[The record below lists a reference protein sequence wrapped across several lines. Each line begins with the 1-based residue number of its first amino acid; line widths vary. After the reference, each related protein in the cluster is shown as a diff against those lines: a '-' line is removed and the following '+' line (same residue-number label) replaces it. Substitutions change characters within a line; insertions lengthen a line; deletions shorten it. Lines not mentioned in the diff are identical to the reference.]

1 MDKFR
6 ELEIICESENTL
18 EALLKKRG
26 FSRRLIV
33 AMKRTECGI
42 TRNGELCRTI
52 DKVFAGDR
60 VLLKIPMGSGND
72 IVPNRELTVPTV
84 YEDSD
89 LIIYNKPAGM
99 AVHRSHGHYDDTLEN
114 VFAAH
119 FPQTPFR
126 AVNRLDKDT
135 SGLCIAAK
143 NKLGADMTVTEKVYC
158 AVCEGIIS
166 EPLRID
172 MPIGRSDGSVIKREV
187 CPDGKSAVTV
197 VTPLRCMD
205 SCTLLEIRLET
216 GRTHQIRVHLSH
228 ISHPLAGDDMYGGS
242 RKLIAR
248 QALHCGKMS
257 FIHPISGENVTVSA
271 DMPEDMT
278 EIIRKELL

>member
-1 MDKFR
+1 
-6 ELEIICESENTL
+6 
-18 EALLKKRG
+18 
-26 FSRRLIV
+26 
-33 AMKRTECGI
+33 MKRTEGGI

-114 VFAAH
+114 VFAA
-119 FPQTPFR
+119 QLDMPFR

-143 NKLGADMTVTEKVYC
+143 NKLGADMTVTEKVYY
-158 AVCEGIIS
+158 AVCEGIVS
-166 EPLRID
+166 EPQRID
-172 MPIGRSDGSVIKREV
+172 LPIGRADGSVIMREV
-187 CPDGKSAVTV
+187 RPDGKNAVTV
-197 VTPLRCMD
+197 IKPLKCMNN
-205 SCTLLEIRLET
+205 CTLLEIRLET

-278 EIIRKELL
+278 EIIRKEML

>member
-33 AMKRTECGI
+33 AMKRTEGGI

-72 IVPNRELTVPTV
+72 IVPNRELTVPMV

-114 VFAAH
+114 VFAA
-119 FPQTPFR
+119 QLDMPFR

-143 NKLGADMTVTEKVYC
+143 NKLGADMTVTEKVYY
-158 AVCEGIIS
+158 AVCEGIVS
-166 EPLRID
+166 EPQRID
-172 MPIGRSDGSVIKREV
+172 QPIGRADGSVIMREV
-187 CPDGKSAVTV
+187 RPDGKNAVTV
-197 VTPLRCMD
+197 IKPLKCMKNY
-205 SCTLLEIRLET
+205 TLLEIRLET

-257 FIHPISGENVTVSA
+257 FIHPVSGENVTVSA

-278 EIIRKELL
+278 EIIRKEML

>member
-33 AMKRTECGI
+33 AMKRTEGGI

-114 VFAAH
+114 VFAA
-119 FPQTPFR
+119 QLDMPFR

-143 NKLGADMTVTEKVYC
+143 NKLGADMTVTEKVYY
-158 AVCEGIIS
+158 AVCEGIVP
-166 EPLRID
+166 EPQRID
-172 MPIGRSDGSVIKREV
+172 LPIGRADGSVIMREV
-187 CPDGKSAVTV
+187 RPDGKNAVTV
-197 VTPLRCMD
+197 IKPLKYMNN
-205 SCTLLEIRLET
+205 CTLLEIRLET
-216 GRTHQIRVHLSH
+216 GRTHQIRVHLSY
-228 ISHPLAGDDMYGGS
+228 INHPLAGDDMYGGS

-271 DMPEDMT
+271 DMSEDMT
-278 EIIRKELL
+278 EIIRKEML

>member
-33 AMKRTECGI
+33 AMKRTEGGI

-52 DKVFAGDR
+52 DKVFAGDKI
-60 VLLKIPMGSGND
+60 LLKIPMGSGND

-114 VFAAH
+114 VFAA
-119 FPQTPFR
+119 QLDMPFR

-143 NKLGADMTVTEKVYC
+143 NKLGADMTVTEKVYY
-158 AVCEGIIS
+158 AVCEGIVS
-166 EPLRID
+166 EPQGID
-172 MPIGRSDGSVIKREV
+172 LPIGRADGSVIMREV
-187 CPDGKSAVTV
+187 RPDGKNAVTV
-197 VTPLRCMD
+197 IKPLKYMNN
-205 SCTLLEIRLET
+205 CTLLEIRLET

-278 EIIRKELL
+278 EIIRKEML

>member
-33 AMKRTECGI
+33 AMKRTEGGI

-72 IVPNRELTVPTV
+72 IVPNREITVPTV

-114 VFAAH
+114 VFAA
-119 FPQTPFR
+119 QLDMPFR

-143 NKLGADMTVTEKVYC
+143 NKLGADMTVTEKVYY
-158 AVCEGIIS
+158 AVCEGIVS
-166 EPLRID
+166 EPQRID
-172 MPIGRSDGSVIKREV
+172 LPIGRADGSVMMREV
-187 CPDGKSAVTV
+187 RPDGKNAVTV
-197 VTPLRCMD
+197 IKPLKYMNN
-205 SCTLLEIRLET
+205 CTLLEIRLET
-216 GRTHQIRVHLSH
+216 AAPTR
-228 ISHPLAGDDMYGGS
+228 
-242 RKLIAR
+242 
-248 QALHCGKMS
+248 
-257 FIHPISGENVTVSA
+257 
-271 DMPEDMT
+271 
-278 EIIRKELL
+278 

>member
-6 ELEIICESENTL
+6 ELEMICESESTL

-33 AMKRTECGI
+33 AMKRTEGGI
-42 TRNGELCRTI
+42 TRNGNLCRTV
-52 DKVFAGDR
+52 DRVYAGDKI
-60 VLLKIPMGSGND
+60 LLKIPAGGENP
-72 IVPNRELTVPTV
+72 IAPNFELNVPEV

-158 AVCEGIIS
+158 AVCEGIIA

-187 CPDGKSAVTV
+187 RPDGKSAVTV

-205 SCTLLEIRLET
+205 NCTLLEIRLET

-228 ISHPLAGDDMYGGS
+228 IGHPLAGDELYGGS
-242 RKLIAR
+242 MALITR
-248 QALHCGKMS
+248 QALHCRKMS
-257 FIHPISGENVTVSA
+257 FVHPVSGEPVTVMA
-271 DMPEDMT
+271 DMPDDMT
-278 EIIRKELL
+278 EIFNK

>member
-33 AMKRTECGI
+33 AMKRTEGGI

-60 VLLKIPMGSGND
+60 ILLKIPMGSGND
-72 IVPNRELTVPTV
+72 IVPNCEITVPTV

-114 VFAAH
+114 VFAAQ
-119 FPQTPFR
+119 FDMPFR

-143 NKLGADMTVTEKVYC
+143 NKLGADMTVTEKVYY
-158 AVCEGIIS
+158 AVCEGIVP
-166 EPLRID
+166 EPQRID
-172 MPIGRSDGSVIKREV
+172 LPIGRADGSVIMREV
-187 CPDGKSAVTV
+187 RPDGKNAVTV
-197 VTPLRCMD
+197 IKPLKYMNN
-205 SCTLLEIRLET
+205 CTLLEIRLET

-228 ISHPLAGDDMYGGS
+228 INHPLAGDDMYGGS

-257 FIHPISGENVTVSA
+257 FIHPVSGENITVSA

-278 EIIRKELL
+278 EIIRKEML